1 MILMAKKHFKC
12 PECGHEFDAEVSFL
26 QDKDNTTLT
35 GLGIGAAVGFM
46 LGGPVGAVA
55 GATFGGK
62 WGKRTPKLMDD
73 IRCPKCNHGF

>member
-1 MILMAKKHFKC
+1 MKLKKLPSIFPLSH
-12 PECGHEFDAEVSFL
+12 
-26 QDKDNTTLT
+26 NTTLT

-73 IRCPKCNHGF
+73 IRCPKCNHVF